1 MQSDEHANEDVERMI
16 LGNKADMEDKRVVSS
31 SFLDQ
36 VGFDFDSQVSKERGE
51 GIAREHNISFLET
64 SAKVIPKMVF
74 AKILVYDLMFY
85 CRCVSLAFLQY
96 YLDCR
101 QT

>member
-36 VGFDFDSQVSKERGE
+36 VGFDFDLQVGKERGE

-64 SAKVIPKMVF
+64 SAKVIP
-74 AKILVYDLMFY
+74 
-85 CRCVSLAFLQY
+85 
-96 YLDCR
+96 
-101 QT
+101 